1 MLRLNRRQ
9 RTMIADTLRQL
20 ANTVVVASVGSQF
33 VGSRS
38 QSIAVAITGIMTWWV
53 LLLAALAFAG
63 SAVCRTRSD
72 RRGSLQ
78 DSRQSQDRQRRT
90 GRHDAGWRPARVRR
104 RRGLRQSFHLRTCNE
119 T

>member
-1 MLRLNRRQ
+1 
-9 RTMIADTLRQL
+9 MIADTRRQL

-63 SAVCRTRSD
+63 GKD
-72 RRGSLQ
+72 
-78 DSRQSQDRQRRT
+78 D
-90 GRHDAGWRPARVRR
+90 
-104 RRGLRQSFHLRTCNE
+104 E
-119 T
+119 